1 MTKVGDSAAG
11 YAIESSRTI
20 AGSTLVR
27 AWGFWKGPVANEF
40 ANDVLSAVTKGA
52 PFAVL
57 FDLTEL
63 KPQGYDG
70 EKAFDAMISALSALA
85 TLRSAAIV
93 TTNALS
99 KLQLNR
105 LVRAQKQTR
114 WVFVDSVAEAERVI
128 GSALARA

>member
-1 MTKVGDSAAG
+1 MTRVGDSAVG
-11 YAIESSRTI
+11 YSIESSRSLAT
-20 AGSTLVR
+20 TVVVR
-27 AWGFWKGPVANEF
+27 AWGFWKSAVAERF
-40 ANDVLSAVTKGA
+40 AEDVLSAVTKSA
-52 PFAVL
+52 PFTVL

-70 EKAFDAMISALSALA
+70 EKAFDAAIAAVSALSSF
-85 TLRSAAIV
+85 RCAAIV

-114 WVFVDSVAEAERVI
+114 WVFVDSLADAER
-128 GSALARA
+128 ALAAASRS